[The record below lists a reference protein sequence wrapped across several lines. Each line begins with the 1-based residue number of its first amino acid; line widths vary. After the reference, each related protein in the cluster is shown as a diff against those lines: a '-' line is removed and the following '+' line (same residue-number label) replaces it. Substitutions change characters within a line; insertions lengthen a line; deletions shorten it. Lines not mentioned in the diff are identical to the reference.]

1 MTSSQ
6 PRKQENLLLNL
17 AFNIVIPTLI
27 LTKMSGEDR
36 LGTTAALVV
45 ALAFPLIYGGA
56 YLIRRRRLNFFSALG
71 FVSILLTGAIGLLAL
86 SPQLVAVKEAAIPAI
101 FGVATLVSLKT
112 RWPVVRTLVYNDT
125 IMDIEKVSV
134 ALVRNG
140 NQNRFERH
148 LKFVSWLIAAS
159 FFLSAFLNYILASV
173 VVRSDPGTVAFN
185 EELGRMTAL
194 SFPIIAVPAT
204 VVMIG
209 AVLYLFRGIRQLTGL
224 GFEDIMRHSQPSKE

>member
-1 MTSSQ
+1 MTNSP

-27 LTKMSGEDR
+27 LTKLSGEER

-45 ALAFPLIYGGA
+45 ALAFPLLYGGV
-56 YLIRRRRLNFFSALG
+56 YLIRRRRVNFFSALG

-86 SPQLVAVKEAAIPAI
+86 NPGLVAIKEAAIPAI
-101 FGVATLVSLKT
+101 FGIATLMSLKT

-134 ALVRNG
+134 ALVRSG
-140 NQNRFERH
+140 NQPRFERH
-148 LKFVSWLIAAS
+148 LKLVSWLIAAS
-159 FFLSAFLNYILASV
+159 FFLSAALNYILASA

-204 VVMIG
+204 LVMVG
-209 AVLYLFRGIRQLTGL
+209 AMLYLFRGIRQLTGL
-224 GFEDIMRHSQPSKE
+224 RLEEIIRHSSSKE